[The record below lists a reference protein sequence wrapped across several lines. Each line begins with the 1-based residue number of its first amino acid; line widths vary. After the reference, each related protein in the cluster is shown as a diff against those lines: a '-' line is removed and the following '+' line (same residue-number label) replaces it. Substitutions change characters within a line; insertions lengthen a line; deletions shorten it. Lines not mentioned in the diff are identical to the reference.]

1 MKTVWVVYEY
11 WYSSVH
17 STYLKTVIQVF
28 ASKEEADEFAKTEQ
42 IYSDRMK
49 CELHYEVVEVPFG
62 V

>member
-17 STYLKTVIQVF
+17 STYLKTVIRVF
-28 ASKEEADEFAKTEQ
+28 VSKEEADEFAKTEQ
-42 IYSDRMK
+42 IESDRLK
-49 CELHYEVVEVPFG
+49 FKLHYEVEEVPFG